1 MNDEGLYPEVF
12 AGPVALELVSHAF
25 SKGSLE
31 QMCDSGLFVGLSKG
45 NCKEIL
51 SCCRSKMFRRH
62 EMLHVQGSPMER
74 MVLLQSGRVKVTQ
87 SSSDG
92 NEVILWII
100 GAGETADASIEPSG
114 RCHTSSAIAME
125 NCESLVWDFRR
136 FQALGAR
143 FPQIR
148 ANLCGILTTRLQELE
163 LRFSELA
170 TDKASHR
177 LVMALL
183 RLVSCTNC
191 GKHCEQGCAIK
202 LNLSREE
209 LGQLTG
215 LTVFTISR
223 LFSAWAADGMIKPG
237 RESVIIHNVNQ
248 LRTLATANMQLRES
262 TGA

>member
-1 MNDEGLYPEVF
+1 MSEESAYSEILS
-12 AGPVALELVSHAF
+12 GPVALELVSHAF
-25 SKGSLE
+25 SKDSLE
-31 QMCDSGLFVGLSKG
+31 SMCGSGLFFGLSTG

-62 EMLHVQGSPMER
+62 EMLHVQGAPMER
-74 MVLLQSGRVKVTQ
+74 VVLLQSGRVKVTQ
-87 SSSDG
+87 GSSDG

-100 GAGETADASIEPSG
+100 GSGETPDASIEPQG
-114 RCHTSSAIAME
+114 RCHTASAIAME
-125 NCESLVWDFRR
+125 NCESLVWDYRR

-148 ANLCGILTTRLQELE
+148 ANLCGILTARLQELE

-177 LVMALL
+177 LAMALL
-183 RLVSCTNC
+183 RMVTCTTCAKNC
-191 GKHCEQGCAIK
+191 EKGCDIK

-223 LFSAWAADGMIKPG
+223 LFSSWAAVGMIKPG
-237 RESVIIHNVNQ
+237 RESVIIQNVNQ
-248 LRTLATANMQLRES
+248 LRALVTANLPIRES